1 MAEELSIEQQCD
13 NQLVSVKINNTEIII
28 NRGSLQEVKKVIDG
42 AGDKMDELRELQDY
56 LLDLIEE
63 DESRSEEIAPYLF
76 LLKNI
81 RRDYLTLNNGTSINN
96 LKQNDNE
103 TE

>member
-1 MAEELSIEQQCD
+1 
-13 NQLVSVKINNTEIII
+13 
-28 NRGSLQEVKKVIDG
+28 
-42 AGDKMDELRELQDY
+42 MDELRELQDY